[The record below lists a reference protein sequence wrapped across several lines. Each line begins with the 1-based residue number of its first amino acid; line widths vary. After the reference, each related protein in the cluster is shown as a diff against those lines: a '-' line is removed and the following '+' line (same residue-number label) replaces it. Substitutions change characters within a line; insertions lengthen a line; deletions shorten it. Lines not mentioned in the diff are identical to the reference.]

1 MSRQGLQPLNTEALY
16 NRLMQ
21 DEDLT
26 KMVLAEFCKDLPSQI
41 EVLHRAFNNKDI
53 EAIKRQAHKLK
64 GAAGNVGAEILYQL
78 MLETEDAAR
87 QDDYSALET
96 LLNEIDNQLTM
107 IKKKSPSSDPG

>member
-26 KMVLAEFCKDLPSQI
+26 KIVLAEFCKDLPLQI
-41 EVLHRAFNNKDI
+41 EALHRAFNDKDV
-53 EAIKRQAHKLK
+53 ESIKRQAHKLK
-64 GAAGNVGAEILYQL
+64 GAAGNVGAEILHQL

-87 QDDYSALET
+87 QDDYSALEA
-96 LLNEIDNQLTM
+96 LLNEIDSQLAM
-107 IKKKSPSSDPG
+107 IKSASVNPG